1 MADRV
6 FSYQFRGNF
15 SDLKSGL
22 SAAGRNV
29 EDFKGKLTATDK
41 EGAKMRASLT
51 QVGDTAGKVGLAAAA
66 GVGVIVAANM
76 RFEKSVSA
84 MSAATGAAGEELESL
99 RAAALQAGQD
109 TAFSATEAADAVTEL
124 AKAGVSSADILGGAL
139 TGSLDL
145 AAAGGLDVAEA
156 AGIAATTMQQF
167 KLEGSDAAHVAD
179 LLAAGAGKA
188 MGDVGDL
195 SQALNQSG
203 LIAAQMG
210 LSVEETTGALAA
222 FASAGLLGSD
232 AGTAM
237 KTALLALANPSK
249 ESAETMA
256 ALGISAYDAAG
267 NFVGL
272 ESLAGQLQTAFA
284 GQTQAQRDA
293 AMATIF
299 GSDAIRVA
307 AILYDQGAE
316 GIGSWTDK
324 VNDAGFAA
332 DQAAKLTDNLAG
344 DLEELG
350 GSLETALIG
359 AGDGA
364 NGMLRELTQ
373 NATAAVNVFNNL
385 PGPVQSATTG
395 LLALTAVTGGSLWFG
410 SKVVTGVANT
420 RAALADLGIQAGSTR
435 TALMGVAKSAGLIG
449 ATVAAIDWGTDIFDS
464 IQRSLE
470 AGDQAAQTVS
480 ELEKR
485 LQDSNV
491 GKYAADLG
499 IDVQRLAA
507 DLGAAGTEGEYY
519 AQVLEQLDG
528 VAEGFGGALNRLS
541 DFVGPWI
548 GDTEQAGLAN
558 LDLGKIVRGN
568 ADLLGNM
575 AAETD
580 GSATATEGLTN
591 ALGESVPTLNAQ
603 TGALEK
609 NTRSLRDRTD
619 AALSAFDAET
629 RWRQALMDAAEQAKK
644 NQAGIQGNTEAAQN
658 NRQALSDLAS
668 AWNDQS
674 KAVRHNEERQK
685 AARSTFIETAEAMGV
700 PEKAARD
707 LADRLLAIPEKRE
720 TKVDVRTDDALN
732 EVDRIRAELR
742 AIPDE
747 TVNVWVTRRAVGAS
761 PGMGPVDD
769 FPMPRRAAAGGHVPT
784 DRPAALPAALT
795 TGA

>member
-6 FSYQFRGNF
+6 FSYIFRGDFGN
-15 SDLKSGL
+15 LKSGL
-22 SAAGRNV
+22 SAASRNV

-41 EGAKMRASLT
+41 EGAKMRAGLT

-84 MSAATGAAGEELESL
+84 MSAATGAAGKELESL

-373 NATAAVNVFNNL
+373 NATAAVNVFNKL
-385 PGPVQSATTG
+385 PGPVQSTATG
-395 LLALTAVTGGSLWFG
+395 MLALTAVTGGGLWFG
-410 SKVVTGVANT
+410 SKVITGIADT
-420 RAALADLGIQAGSTR
+420 RAALSDLGITAGRTSTTLSKVGTSLKVGGILAGLMLVGEAVDRLGTKLDEADLNRNLEAFARGADVANFDDLAFHIEVMTSKLRAAEEPLLELTSGFGLFGDTARDKASREIDVLDKALASLVEGGSADMAAAAFERLIAAAAARGVEADEARRQFDAYGVALDNAAAGSDE
-435 TALMGVAKSAGLIG
+435 M
-449 ATVAAIDWGTDIFDS
+449 
-464 IQRSLE
+464 
-470 AGDQAAQTVS
+470 
-480 ELEKR
+480 
-485 LQDSNV
+485 
-491 GKYAADLG
+491 
-499 IDVQRLAA
+499 
-507 DLGAAGTEGEYY
+507 
-519 AQVLEQLDG
+519 
-528 VAEGFGGALNRLS
+528 
-541 DFVGPWI
+541 
-548 GDTEQAGLAN
+548 
-558 LDLGKIVRGN
+558 
-568 ADLLGNM
+568 
-575 AAETD
+575 
-580 GSATATEGLTN
+580 TN
-591 ALGESVPTLNAQ
+591 ALGESVPVLNAQ

-644 NQAGIQGNTEAAQN
+644 NRAGIQGNTEAAQN

-747 TVNVWVTRRAVGAS
+747 TVNVWVTRRAAGAS
-761 PGMGPVDD
+761 PGFGARSEMY
-769 FPMPRRAAAGGHVPT
+769 AAGGHVPT